1 MEAEYLRFHCPER
14 TGRLTQVLDYFHG
27 VEESVADDHV
37 IFRWEKSPDF
47 GPGDAKLLSQVCLQ
61 MGFPMDP
68 DELPFYLSG
77 ESRELGDNYPEMP
90 VMRDIVFFFKALMT
104 PTSESLPEL
113 RRWRPRDAALW
124 WKYKP
129 GMGFE
134 THGFA
139 RRMEVHPWKEG
150 DSGDKGTGWR
160 SSMGGGFLASL
171 FGGGDKR
178 PRCPPSGGNPSNL
191 AGKEVNSEED
201 VLHLQK
207 LPTFDGLLRPS
218 ESELLL
224 TYLTAPYLRVPLVL
238 KHFADPQRVRALGH
252 KDIQGV
258 LDACFFEPGPW
269 QPPGSVDVPQEVP
282 APSRAHMATPCGLL
296 LHELSN
302 APAPLVDAA
311 EEILA
316 MTLELDTG
324 RHDSPCAAGLL
335 YAVRLMT
342 RMHCF
347 VRYAL
352 VESGLGAEVDGV
364 DDELTVNSAQSG
376 ERLNEKTNVG
386 PGGWAG
392 GSGARGVR
400 CPPAA
405 AAPLL
410 HAAHR
415 LRRALD
421 DRVLP
426 CLRRWLHNAVRSGE
440 NRAACCIH
448 AHLAYLHWC
457 TPPRLITRRAA
468 QTLLTAQAYIL
479 VNHRFVDAAEAG
491 AGAKLRG
498 KAADAGRVD
507 ESLGFA
513 ACEIFDLFQRQRRS
527 VLTWMERNPAHADAV
542 LEEVVRVLTLNSS
555 GLDDYGD
562 SDKENKGENRGGVSK
577 KGGFSSGWFGAGK
590 KKNDSNEEKPP
601 VDDEAGK
608 VESIGVKV
616 ESNADLRKVDRR
628 WVRVPGPGGAGRFIP
643 ETEAVS
649 AAAAAG
655 VELTVR
661 PADENSPQP
670 STPTGAA
677 KKDAGSSVSSVGL
690 TGAAAVSADARAA
703 WDVLRGLD
711 AIRHDDG
718 CRDGDQRAAR

>member
-1 MEAEYLRFHCPER
+1 MLLQFGAAALSMTATRSFDAARLLTLASFATTADAILRLRVSDHPSPFCLHYSGDADGPVTPFGFEMGPFGVEAEYLRFHCPER

-27 VEESVADDHV
+27 IKEAVTDHMV
-37 IFRWEKSPDF
+37 FRWEKSADF
-47 GPGDAKLLSQVCLQ
+47 GAGDARLLSQVCLQ

-113 RRWRPRDAALW
+113 RRWRPRDAALG
-124 WKYKP
+124 WKYRP
-129 GMGFE
+129 GQGFE

-171 FGGGDKR
+171 FGSGDKR

-252 KDIQGV
+252 KDVQGV

-269 QPPGSVDVPQEVP
+269 QPPGSVDVPYEVP

-364 DDELTVNSAQSG
+364 EALSDD
-376 ERLNEKTNVG
+376 R
-386 PGGWAG
+386 G
-392 GSGARGVR
+392 GSG
-400 CPPAA
+400 
-405 AAPLL
+405 LS
-410 HAAHR
+410 
-415 LRRALD
+415 RRAESRRGRGRGPGMGGWFRRAGRAMPTRRRRASAPRRAPSAEGPGRPRPPLPSKVASQRGAGWGESS
-421 DRVLP
+421 RVRHSRAPGLP
-426 CLRRWLHNAVRSGE
+426 PLVYPTARH
-440 NRAACCIH
+440 H
-448 AHLAYLHWC
+448 A
-457 TPPRLITRRAA
+457 TRRA
-468 QTLLTAQAYIL
+468 
-479 VNHRFVDAAEAG
+479 DAAHG
-491 AGAKLRG
+491 AGVHPGEPQVRG
-498 KAADAGRVD
+498 R
-507 ESLGFA
+507 
-513 ACEIFDLFQRQRRS
+513 
-527 VLTWMERNPAHADAV
+527 
-542 LEEVVRVLTLNSS
+542 
-555 GLDDYGD
+555 
-562 SDKENKGENRGGVSK
+562 RGGW
-577 KGGFSSGWFGAGK
+577 GW
-590 KKNDSNEEKPP
+590 E
-601 VDDEAGK
+601 
-608 VESIGVKV
+608 
-616 ESNADLRKVDRR
+616 
-628 WVRVPGPGGAGRFIP
+628 
-643 ETEAVS
+643 
-649 AAAAAG
+649 
-655 VELTVR
+655 
-661 PADENSPQP
+661 
-670 STPTGAA
+670 
-677 KKDAGSSVSSVGL
+677 
-690 TGAAAVSADARAA
+690 
-703 WDVLRGLD
+703 
-711 AIRHDDG
+711 
-718 CRDGDQRAAR
+718 

>member
-1 MEAEYLRFHCPER
+1 
-14 TGRLTQVLDYFHG
+14 
-27 VEESVADDHV
+27 
-37 IFRWEKSPDF
+37 
-47 GPGDAKLLSQVCLQ
+47 
-61 MGFPMDP
+61 
-68 DELPFYLSG
+68 
-77 ESRELGDNYPEMP
+77 
-90 VMRDIVFFFKALMT
+90 
-104 PTSESLPEL
+104 
-113 RRWRPRDAALW
+113 
-124 WKYKP
+124 
-129 GMGFE
+129 
-134 THGFA
+134 
-139 RRMEVHPWKEG
+139 MEVHPWKEG

-171 FGGGDKR
+171 FGSGDKR

-252 KDIQGV
+252 KDVQGV

-269 QPPGSVDVPQEVP
+269 QPPGTVDVPPEVP

-302 APAPLVDAA
+302 APAPLIDAA

-352 VESGLGAEVDGV
+352 VESGLGGEVDGV
-364 DDELTVNSAQSG
+364 EASG
-376 ERLNEKTNVG
+376 PGGFSESFSESRGSPGPGPG

-426 CLRRWLHNAVRSGE
+426 CLRRWLHNAARAGE
-440 NRAACCIH
+440 NRAACAIH

-457 TPPRLITRRAA
+457 TPPHAITRRAA

-491 AGAKLRG
+491 AGSKLRG
-498 KAADAGRVD
+498 KATDAGRVD
-507 ESLGFA
+507 DALGFA
-513 ACEIFDLFQRQRRS
+513 PSEIFDLFQRQRRT
-527 VLTWMERNPAHADAV
+527 VLTWMERNPALADAV

-562 SDKENKGENRGGVSK
+562 ANADKENKIVPK
-577 KGGFSSGWFGAGK
+577 KGLAGWFGGK
-590 KKNDSNEEKPP
+590 KKNEEEPPEEKP
-601 VDDEAGK
+601 
-608 VESIGVKV
+608 VETVLPGVKV

-643 ETEAVS
+643 ETEAAS

-655 VELTVR
+655 VELVTR
-661 PADENSPQP
+661 PADEIPLSRRLPKAARP
-670 STPTGAA
+670 TPAATPTSPNPPWAA
-677 KKDAGSSVSSVGL
+677 TRSP
-690 TGAAAVSADARAA
+690 ARRPCPRTPEP
-703 WDVLRGLD
+703 RGYRTRTD
-711 AIRHDDG
+711 AIRDHDG
-718 CRDGDQRAAR
+718 RGDGD